1 MEDLTSED
9 LLNLHSVVE
18 EKFKILP
25 GVKDPGLVKAIAE
38 RPNQVLY
45 NGFVPFEDIFS
56 KAASLMEGIIRM
68 HPFFDGN
75 KRTALLATMAYLE
88 LNGYTMVL
96 PLSAVRFTVNIARCE
111 KNDPDETRKLIQKIA
126 KWIKKLSAKSDQEG
140 KILVKTL
147 LYFTTPIVLLIPI
160 SAITFN
166 LIGKYV
172 MGKWMAFDMY
182 PEYRKEG
189 REIFSFMLDTMKKS
203 LKKDILSKKNAK
215 KDNYNGNA

>member
-1 MEDLTSED
+1 MEDLTADD
-9 LLNLHSVVE
+9 LLSLHNIVE

-38 RPNQVLY
+38 RPNQILY
-45 NGFVPFEDIFS
+45 DGFVPFEDIFS

-111 KNDPDETRKLIQKIA
+111 KNDPEETRKLIQKIA
-126 KWIKKLSAKSDQEG
+126 KWIKKLSAKNNQEG
-140 KILVKTL
+140 KLFIKAL
-147 LYFTTPIVLLIPI
+147 LYFTIPIILLIPI
-160 SAITFN
+160 SVITLNRVGGFV
-166 LIGKYV
+166 IGR
-172 MGKWMAFDMY
+172 WMAFDMY

-189 REIFSFMLDTMKKS
+189 SEVFSFMLDTMKKGLEKS
-203 LKKDILSKKNAK
+203 ILKRRTKNPSE
-215 KDNYNGNA
+215 